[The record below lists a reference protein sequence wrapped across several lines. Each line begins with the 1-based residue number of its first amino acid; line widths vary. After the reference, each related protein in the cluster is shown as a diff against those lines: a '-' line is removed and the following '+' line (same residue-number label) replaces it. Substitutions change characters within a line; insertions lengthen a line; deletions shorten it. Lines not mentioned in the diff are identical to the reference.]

1 VGSLKKCKICKTRF
15 EPKYTS
21 FQKTCNQITCIA
33 AFGKQEAEKLRKAKN
48 RSRKKAHKEASKA
61 YWLKRV
67 QTEFNR
73 FIRNRD
79 ELSPCISCQ
88 KPITGQAHAGHYRSV
103 GAHPELRFD
112 EKNCHRQCAQCNN
125 WKSGN
130 LTEYRSNLIK
140 KIGLAEVER
149 LEGSQKPRNYTIPE
163 LRELLEKY
171 KASNGQ
177 KRQIKQT
184 YFSN

>member
-1 VGSLKKCKICKTRF
+1 MKKCKIRKTRF

-21 FQKTCNQITCIA
+21 FQKTCNQIACIA
-33 AFGKQEAEKLRKAKN
+33 TFGKQEAEKLRKAKD
-48 RSRKKAHKEASKA
+48 RSRKKAHKEESKA

-79 ELSPCISCQ
+79 ERDPCISCQ
-88 KPITGQAHAGHYRSV
+88 KPVTGQAHAGHYRSV

-140 KIGLAEVER
+140 KIGLEEVER

-177 KRQIKQT
+177 KRRIKQT
-184 YFSN
+184 YSSS